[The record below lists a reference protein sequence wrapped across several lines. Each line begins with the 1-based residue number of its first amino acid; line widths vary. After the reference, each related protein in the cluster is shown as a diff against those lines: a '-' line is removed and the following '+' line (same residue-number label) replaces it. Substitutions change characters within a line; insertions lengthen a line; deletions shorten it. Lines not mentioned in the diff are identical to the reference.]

1 MWGISNT
8 PHGYAGNPAGVLCGA
23 ATGADHKEGRLVSPA
38 TKLCGFLILLAVVF
52 AAAYAAGAR
61 VGPVNASYVHQGG
74 GGMQM
79 GGSP

>member
-1 MWGISNT
+1 MVSQERERIPS
-8 PHGYAGNPAGVLCGA
+8 AVMGNFPDG
-23 ATGADHKEGRLVSPA
+23 KEARLVSPA
-38 TKLCGFLILLAVVF
+38 TKLCGFLIVLAVVF

-79 GGSP
+79 GGSSP